1 MVYLG
6 VDLHRKVSHVVAL
19 NEAGDV
25 TLSRRLVN
33 DPAEFRRVFG
43 ELEPEPIEVAFEA
56 TYGWG
61 WFADLLADAG
71 VAAHMAH
78 PLATKAI
85 GAGRVKNDAIDARTL
100 AHLLRTNLLPEAW
113 IAPPEVREARRLVRM
128 RASLVRVRSRLKCQ
142 VHAICAD
149 LGLQIEVSDLFGVRG
164 RELLT
169 TLALPAVTAGRL
181 DANLRLIDALGGE
194 IRLADREIV
203 RHFRADPRI
212 RRLTPIPGIGF
223 LTAAVIV
230 AKGRGY
236 RSLRDARPALLMGR
250 ADPHR
255 ALFSRPHPAGPHQQA
270 GLPLAALG
278 DGRVSGRRLARA
290 LAAALLRADQGA
302 AGHQDRPGRPR
313 TPAPE
318 PRLLRAPR
326 RGRLPGLPP
335 PRSPIPLDQGA
346 LAVWHGLSRRPRF

>member
-1 MVYLG
+1 MYVG

-19 NEAGDV
+19 DEAGNV

-33 DPAEFRRVFG
+33 DPAECRRLFG

-100 AHLLRTNLLPEAW
+100 AHLLRTNLLPEAP

-149 LGLQIEVSDLFGVRG
+149 LGLPIEVSDLFGVRG

-169 TLALPAVTAGRL
+169 TLALPTVTAGRL

-203 RHFRADPRI
+203 RHFRCASS
-212 RRLTPIPGIGF
+212 
-223 LTAAVIV
+223 V
-230 AKGRGY
+230 AC
-236 RSLRDARPALLMGR
+236 SPL
-250 ADPHR
+250 
-255 ALFSRPHPAGPHQQA
+255 PAGPGRA
-270 GLPLAALG
+270 G
-278 DGRVSGRRLARA
+278 
-290 LAAALLRADQGA
+290 
-302 AGHQDRPGRPR
+302 
-313 TPAPE
+313 
-318 PRLLRAPR
+318 
-326 RGRLPGLPP
+326 
-335 PRSPIPLDQGA
+335 
-346 LAVWHGLSRRPRF
+346 